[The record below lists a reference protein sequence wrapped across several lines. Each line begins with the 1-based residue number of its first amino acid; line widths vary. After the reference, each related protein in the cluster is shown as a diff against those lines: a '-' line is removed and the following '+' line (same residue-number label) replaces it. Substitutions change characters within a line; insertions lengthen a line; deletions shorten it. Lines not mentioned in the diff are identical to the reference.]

1 MVMLKIFR
9 LMGTRMGLSAKT
21 PTHHR
26 KAQGAGAIQNLTI
39 PHAV

>member
-9 LMGTRMGLSAKT
+9 LMGTRIGLSEKT

-26 KAQGAGAIQNLTI
+26 KAQGAGAIQNLI
-39 PHAV
+39 KPHAV